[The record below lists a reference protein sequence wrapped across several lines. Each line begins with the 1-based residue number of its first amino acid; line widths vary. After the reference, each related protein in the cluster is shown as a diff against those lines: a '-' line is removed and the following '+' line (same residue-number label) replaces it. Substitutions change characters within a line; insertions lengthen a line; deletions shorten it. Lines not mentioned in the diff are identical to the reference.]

1 MKNLVRKKSFQS
13 FLYTALIVT
22 VVALSGDTGS
32 IIPY

>member
-1 MKNLVRKKSFQS
+1 MKNVIKKICFQA
-13 FLYTALIVT
+13 FLYTSLAVT